1 MSDFVFS
8 EHSVQEM
15 KRRSIS
21 QEQVEEVMRN
31 PQQKVIG
38 KHQRMIYQSQITT
51 EEGKPYL
58 IRVVVDQE
66 VMPIVVITVYITSKI
81 QKYWKTP

>member
-1 MSDFVFS
+1 
-8 EHSVQEM
+8 
-15 KRRSIS
+15 
-21 QEQVEEVMRN
+21 MRN

-58 IRVVVDQE
+58 IRVVIDQE
-66 VMPIVVITVYITSKI
+66 VMPIVVITVYITSKLLS
-81 QKYWKTP
+81 